1 MPYLLEVLYEDDD
14 LVNLLWLDFVFN
26 CLFS

>member
-14 LVNLLWLDFVFN
+14 LVNLLWLDFVFT